1 MHDVTVP
8 RPIAHVLAVPG
19 AAFIARLAL
28 ASPFLISGVVKLVD
42 FAATT
47 GEVAG
52 LGLQP
57 AVLVAV
63 SVIVTQLGGSVLF
76 LTRRFCWLG
85 AGILAG
91 FTALATFLAHPFWMF
106 EGLDRGR
113 QTATFFEHVAIVGG
127 LAVAALFVNSRRGQP

>member
-1 MHDVTVP
+1 MHDVIAP
-8 RPIAHVLAVPG
+8 RPIAQIMAMPG
-19 AAFIARLAL
+19 ADYIARLAL
-28 ASPFLISGVVKLVD
+28 ASPFLISGIVKLLD
-42 FAATT
+42 FGGAT

-57 AVLVAV
+57 AALVAA

-85 AGILAG
+85 AGILAV
-91 FTALATFLAHPFWMF
+91 FTALATFLAHPFWIF
-106 EGLDRGR
+106 EGPDRGR